1 MKVWPIYLFFA
12 LLLVFSS
19 WSLIDKDSPEVLIL
33 GDWEE
38 VSWKFEKLDHNN
50 ELDFSINDLQKQ
62 EICKNLIIHK
72 AETWQF
78 SPNKRLTFL
87 EDGKVREDLKWS
99 IKGRGHIL
107 ELKHNNAVVEDYQVV
122 GISDNELVVQFNF
135 DLQVKGIVKMTFKR
149 IPKKEYA
156 QKI

>member
-1 MKVWPIYLFFA
+1 M
-12 LLLVFSS
+12 
-19 WSLIDKDSPEVLIL
+19 
-33 GDWEE
+33 
-38 VSWKFEKLDHNN
+38 
-50 ELDFSINDLQKQ
+50 
-62 EICKNLIIHK
+62 IIHR

-78 SPNKRLTFL
+78 GPDRRLTFL
-87 EDGKVREDLKWS
+87 ENGKVSEDLKWS

-107 ELKHNNAVVEDYQVV
+107 ELQHKNAIVEDYQVV
-122 GISDNELVVQFNF
+122 DISEDELVVQFNF

>member
-107 ELKHNNAVVEDYQVV
+107 ELKHDNAVVEDYQVV

>member
-1 MKVWPIYLFFA
+1 MKVWPVYLFFA

-19 WSLIDKDSPEVLIL
+19 WLLIDKDSPEVLIL

-50 ELDFSINDLQKQ
+50 ELDFSINKLQKQ
-62 EICKNLIIHK
+62 EICKNLIIHR

-122 GISDNELVVQFNF
+122 GITDEELVVQFNF
-135 DLQVKGIVKMTFKR
+135 DLQIKGIVKMTFKR